1 MSSSWA
7 KPCVHH
13 TVAVFPAALA
23 IKGRASAPAP
33 AIPIDARRTL
43 RLVGCAMAL
52 LPFRRASRRAVMDG
66 ENMGSRRPSRDHPWV
81 TLNGHTSPTQATGQ
95 TPAPAVAAVEH
106 RVSVAGA
113 DRGT

>member
-1 MSSSWA
+1 
-7 KPCVHH
+7 
-13 TVAVFPAALA
+13 
-23 IKGRASAPAP
+23 
-33 AIPIDARRTL
+33 
-43 RLVGCAMAL
+43 
-52 LPFRRASRRAVMDG
+52 MDG

-113 DRGT
+113 DRVTGIVVADTADPLLPE